1 MSDEGPTAGGGTASL
16 RAGTATGELALPE
29 GIQLAGYGVEDRATT
44 GVHDPLWAK
53 AVVFSA
59 GVSEGEAGTTGDGS
73 DLQAGTAVAVVSV
86 DLLNVSRQ
94 FTARVEDLLAEADVP
109 VDALVLA
116 ATHTHAGPYVPA
128 DAMEMNPHHRM
139 ESDAD
144 AVSSFERTVAETV
157 QEAWRTREPAT
168 LRVGRAENDATA
180 VNRRAIGGVHG
191 TIEVPRGTIDPELV
205 VLDVVT
211 ESGEETVLFHYACH
225 PVCSTSAVTQAS
237 ADWPGVT
244 CEVVAEREDATVL
257 FVNGAAGDI
266 NPRGREDSPQRGEAV
281 FEYARDVGAEVAET
295 VTEAL
300 ADARDGSTQ
309 PAGDKRRPVP
319 VRVDSRELDL
329 PLKDVPSVER
339 LETRRAEVEADVDRL
354 AENGEET
361 AARERRL
368 RRDYVDEL
376 LGIARWDGD
385 SLSATVQYVEI
396 GDVGLLGVPG
406 EVFVEHG
413 LDWRAAVPDTDE
425 GGRTL
430 LPVGYANGYVGY
442 LPTTKEFENGDYEIR
457 TTKVA
462 PEAVLAV
469 REAAFE
475 LTAADE

>member
-1 MSDEGPTAGGGTASL
+1 MSDEGATAAGPVDLGAGSATA
-16 RAGTATGELALPE
+16 EFALPA
-29 GIQLAGYGVEDRATT
+29 GIQLAGYGVDDRATT
-44 GVHDPLWAK
+44 GVHDPLRAK
-53 AVVFSA
+53 AVVFETGA
-59 GVSEGEAGTTGDGS
+59 SEGGTRATGED
-73 DLQAGTAVAVVSV
+73 APAETTVAVVSV
-86 DLLNVSRQ
+86 DLLDVSRQ
-94 FTARVEDLLAEADVP
+94 FTARVEKLLAEADVS

-128 DAMEMNPHHRM
+128 DAMEMNPFHRM

-157 QEAWRTREPAT
+157 EAAWAAREPAT
-168 LRVGRAENDATA
+168 LRVGRAENDVTPE
-180 VNRRAIGGVHG
+180 NRRAIGGIHG
-191 TIEVPRGTIDPELV
+191 TIEVPRGRIDPELV
-205 VLDVVT
+205 VIDVVT
-211 ESGEETVLFHYACH
+211 ASGAEAVLVHYACH

-244 CEVVAEREDATVL
+244 CDLVAEREDATVL
-257 FVNGAAGDI
+257 FLNGAAGDI
-266 NPRGREDSPQRGEAV
+266 NPRDREDSPRSGEAV
-281 FEYARDVGAEVAET
+281 FEYAREVGTEVADT
-295 VTEAL
+295 VTDAL
-300 ADARDGSTQ
+300 ADARDG
-309 PAGDKRRPVP
+309 PAAPGTDGREAGI
-319 VRVDSRELDL
+319 RVASRELDL

-339 LETRRAEVEADVDRL
+339 LETRRTEVEANVDRL
-354 AENGEET
+354 AANGEET

-385 SLSATVQYVEI
+385 SLSATLRYVEI

-413 LDWRAAVPDTDE
+413 LDWKAAAAEADVD
-425 GGRTL
+425 GRTL

-457 TTKVA
+457 TTKVS

-475 LTAADE
+475 LIAADG